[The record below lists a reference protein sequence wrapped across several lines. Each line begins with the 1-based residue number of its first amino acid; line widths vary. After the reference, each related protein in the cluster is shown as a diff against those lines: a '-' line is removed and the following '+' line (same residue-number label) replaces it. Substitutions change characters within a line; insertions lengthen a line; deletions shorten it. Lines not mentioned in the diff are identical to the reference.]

1 MYVCLC
7 RAVTDRDVEQ
17 AMGCGHTTLPALQAT
32 LGVATGCGRCRNH
45 VHQMLQKT
53 HESSFSVSS
62 ACQSPSRMSVSSADR
77 IG

>member
-17 AMGCGHTTLPALQAT
+17 AVACGHTTLPALQAT
-32 LGVATGCGRCRNH
+32 LGVATGCGRCRSH
-45 VHQMLQKT
+45 VHQMLQGT
-53 HESSFSVSS
+53 PESPFSASSSF
-62 ACQSPSRMSVSSADR
+62 QSPSRVGVS

>member
-17 AMGCGHTTLPALQAT
+17 AVACGHTTLPALQAT
-32 LGVATGCGRCRNH
+32 LGVATGCGRCRSH

-53 HESSFSVSS
+53 PESPFSASS
-62 ACQSPSRMSVSSADR
+62 CFQSPSRTGVSV
-77 IG
+77 G

>member
-17 AMGCGHTTLPALQAT
+17 AVACGHTTLPALQAT

-53 HESSFSVSS
+53 PESPFSASSSF
-62 ACQSPSRMSVSSADR
+62 QPPSRVGVSV
-77 IG
+77 G

>member
-17 AMGCGHTTLPALQAT
+17 AVACGHTTLPALQAT
-32 LGVATGCGRCRNH
+32 LGVATGCGRCRSH

-53 HESSFSVSS
+53 PQSSFSGPTSCLSPRYMAVS
-62 ACQSPSRMSVSSADR
+62 A
-77 IG
+77 G